1 MNDEY
6 YENLYGDIYDFQQS
20 LKNEVMRE
28 QENNND
34 NE

>member
-20 LKNEVMRE
+20 LKNEVLRD
-28 QENNND
+28 QND
-34 NE
+34 E